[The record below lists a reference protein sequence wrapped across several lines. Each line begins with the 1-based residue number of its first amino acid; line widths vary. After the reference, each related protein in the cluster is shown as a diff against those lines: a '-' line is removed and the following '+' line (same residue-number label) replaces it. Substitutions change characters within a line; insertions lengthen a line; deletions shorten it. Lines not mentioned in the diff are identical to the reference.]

1 MRNATTMKN
10 LIKISILLLSITL
23 LNCKSDDDRTTPEDL
38 VIGSFEFDNNA
49 NFQLIEQDGI
59 DSYVGY
65 LQSSDIKVNFD
76 LGWYTSAIE
85 NPSADKFDVFTDNV
99 DGHYVQILK
108 AKNPTADV
116 TRIHIY
122 KIQDSIDS
130 PFGYDSLTMYADNL
144 TADQQSVVIDLYN
157 SWNSTD

>member
-1 MRNATTMKN
+1 MNRWWY
-10 LIKISILLLSITL
+10 LLG
-23 LNCKSDDDRTTPEDL
+23 
-38 VIGSFEFDNNA
+38 GSFAVAFLA
-49 NFQLIEQDGI
+49 IIVSGP
-59 DSYVGY
+59 
-65 LQSSDIKVNFD
+65 KV
-76 LGWYTSAIE
+76 AE
-85 NPSADKFDVFTDNV
+85 NLRPLKNDRMQEGFDVFTDNV